1 MEHNIRTLTQTGATA
16 KDVAAAVPFTI
27 AEADEQPLT
36 KTYDIGLDGWPRKA
50 RDAGMSA
57 GRASR
62 ATLQGTASEMVEQL
76 AGRLAGLSQRQ
87 AIILAPP
94 PAGRDVWSIVR
105 KEEASPEAGTIART
119 RDFFRRPEG
128 PGLIA
133 LDFDGKT
140 FPADI
145 LSRLAD
151 AGGVSGVLAA
161 VFPAFADAARVSR
174 ASVSVGIRDTATGEE
189 TPPTSGRH
197 HYYIATDA
205 DDAQRFGKVLRD
217 RLVLAGWGWGE
228 VSKSGAVLFRTLIDA
243 AVTIDGSRLV
253 YEADAILAD
262 ARLEHVAGARSPE
275 VREGGFLDTARLP
288 DLTTDEAA
296 ELARIEAAIRAGL
309 REECAGVKTTWLK
322 DRGQEMA
329 ARGVAAAV
337 AERVLSHACDTREL
351 TGDFAIHLDT
361 GDVVTVSDI
370 LAAPAKY
377 HKATCA
383 DPLEPDYG
391 GGRGKAIIYTDGP
404 RPHIFSQ
411 AHGGIDYPLR
421 LEASVFFAAGEADP
435 ANDADGWDEPVDV
448 FGDGDPGALM
458 DVPAGAL
465 PSCIE
470 GYARDEAERMGA
482 PVAFVAAS
490 AIAVASAAVGGRVR
504 IQPKAQDTRWTVP
517 PFLWVV
523 LVEDPGGKKSPVIS
537 SVTAPLVGVD
547 SRWAAA
553 DMPKRQA
560 WEIEAR
566 KRKKDSPP
574 PAPRPRLRRAVVDS
588 FTVESVRD
596 VLADNPRGVL
606 VSADE
611 LSGLIGGLDQ
621 YKASGGSDRAD
632 LLKLMDGAERSFDRV
647 GRSYRVQCWGAAVI
661 GGIQPKRL
669 AEISKSLDPDGLLQ
683 RFLPIVGDNERRRG
697 VDRPP
702 DAAAVAAYEAAIRGL
717 AESDISGGFFD
728 SAPIVVKLSDG
739 AQAIRRRLEDS
750 VSALQ
755 DTPQMSDAWRGHLA
769 KWDGF
774 FARLLLDFHML
785 ENWQAGVRKAAAMP
799 VSEETARRAERFAR
813 FLLTHAMRFYESV
826 VGIGAGGE
834 AARRAA
840 GLILVLGKDVV
851 SRRALYEKHRAWRPE
866 GEAPRELIEAMR
878 MLARLGWCR
887 PADRDDS
894 GATSWS
900 INPLAFE
907 RFSERATAETER
919 RRKAYE
925 RVQAAVAERRRVRES
940 VSAPVAPCEA
950 AGVFA

>member
-1 MEHNIRTLTQTGATA
+1 MEHNIRTLTQTGTA
-16 KDVAAAVPFTI
+16 AKNVAAAVAFTI

-36 KTYDIGLDGWPRKA
+36 KTYDVGPDGWPRKA

-57 GRASR
+57 GRALR
-62 ATLQGTASEMVEQL
+62 ATLQGTASEMAEQL

-105 KEEASPEAGTIART
+105 KGEERPEAGSIART
-119 RDFFRRPEG
+119 KDYLKRSEG

-140 FPADI
+140 YPRAVLD
-145 LSRLAD
+145 RLESSK
-151 AGGVSGVLAA
+151 GVSAALAT
-161 VFPAFADAARVSR
+161 VFPAFAGAARVSR
-174 ASVSVGIRDTATGEE
+174 SSVSVGIRNKTTDVTTDGN
-189 TPPTSGRH
+189 SGRH
-197 HYYIATDA
+197 HYYIASDA
-205 DDAQRFGKVLRD
+205 SDAARFGKVLRD
-217 RLVLAGWGWGE
+217 RLMLSGWGWGA
-228 VSKSGAVLFRTLIDA
+228 VSKAGTVLLRTLIDVD
-243 AVTIDGSRLV
+243 VTTSGFRLV
-253 YEADAILAD
+253 YEADAILD
-262 ARLEHVAGARSPE
+262 DPRLEHVAGAREPKIE
-275 VREGGFLDTARLP
+275 KGGFLDTTLLP

-296 ELARIEAAIRAGL
+296 EVARIEAAIKAGL
-309 REECAGVKTTWLK
+309 REECAKVKTAWLK
-322 DRGQEMA
+322 ERGQEME
-329 ARGVAAAV
+329 ARGVDAAV
-337 AERVLSHACDTREL
+337 AERVLSHACDTHEL
-351 TGDFAIHLDT
+351 TGDFAIHLDN
-361 GDVVTVSDI
+361 GDAATVRDI
-370 LAAPAKY
+370 LATPAKY

-391 GGRGKAIIYTDGP
+391 GGRDKAIIYTDGP
-404 RPHIFSQ
+404 RAHIYSH

-421 LEASVFFAAGEADP
+421 LEASVFFAAGEVDP
-435 ANDADGWDEPVDV
+435 ANGADGWDEPVDV

-458 DVPAGAL
+458 DVPAGSL
-465 PSCIE
+465 PPCVE
-470 GYARDEAERMGA
+470 GYVRDEAERMGA

-490 AIAVASAAVGGRVR
+490 AVAVASAAVGGQVR
-504 IQPKAQDTRWTVP
+504 IQPKAQDTRWLVP
-517 PFLWVV
+517 PFLWVA
-523 LVEDPGGKKSPVIS
+523 LIESPGGKKSPVIS
-537 SVTAPLVGVD
+537 SATAPLVGVD

-553 DMPKRQA
+553 DMPRHQA

-566 KRKKDSPP
+566 KRKKDAPT
-574 PAPRPRLRRAVVDS
+574 ATPRPRLRRAVVDS

-606 VSADE
+606 ISADE

-621 YKASGGSDRAD
+621 YKAAGGSDRAD
-632 LLKLMDGAERSFDRV
+632 LLKLTDGAERSFDRV

-702 DAAAVAAYEAAIRGL
+702 NAAAVAEYEAAIRGL
-717 AESDISGGFFD
+717 AEADTRGGFFD
-728 SAPIVVKLSDG
+728 SAPVVVTLSDG
-739 AQAIRRRLEDS
+739 AQAIRRCFEDS

-755 DTPQMSDAWRGHLA
+755 DTPQMSDAWRSHLA

-774 FARLLLDFHML
+774 FARLLLNFHML

-799 VSEETARRAERFAR
+799 VSEETAQRAERFAN
-813 FLLTHAMRFYESV
+813 FLLAHAMRFYESV

-840 GLILVLGKDVV
+840 GLVLVLGKDVV
-851 SRRALYEKHRAWRPE
+851 TRRALYEKHRGWRPE

-878 MLARLGWCR
+878 ILTRLGWCR
-887 PADRDDS
+887 PVDRDDS

-900 INPLAFE
+900 INPLVFE
-907 RFSERATAETER
+907 RFSERATAEAQR

-940 VSAPVAPCEA
+940 VSAPVAPCGA